1 MARRARPSTWLSQA
15 ALQALVRFGP
25 EESGLRAAARE
36 AKGTFRTTV
45 RQADATSRAIR
56 YEVDRARPTVR
67 RNYDQAGLQEAR
79 AASVAAPDLA
89 NPGVPASL
97 RAAVAAEQSGY
108 TQRLAESRAAD
119 LTGLSQR
126 RVQAVEGAGFAK
138 SNAQRVLASDL
149 SKLFARAQ
157 DVRRERG
164 AFTVATAQQ
173 LQTAAERAAAVTRN
187 QEANRAVTRRG
198 QTLSHRDRVAGQ
210 QLTHKDRVAARRIA
224 AQKKAAGGGGQTR
237 GGATR
242 AALGTASD
250 EISRLINEAKG
261 FRGDR
266 TPRHDAMQALLKGA
280 KERRIP
286 LHDKLGKPA
295 YNADGTPKEKVV
307 PGLDKAKSALLL
319 SVALDVAYDGHV
331 SRENHS
337 KLLARGLSVRDLGL
351 PSYGDYV
358 RRQRARTRRAHS
370 FRQSGPFGNGRL
382 WP

>member
-1 MARRARPSTWLSQA
+1 MAKRARPSRWLSQA

-36 AKGTFRTTV
+36 AKGTFHTTV

-67 RNYDQAGLQEAR
+67 GNYDQAGLSEAR

-173 LQTAAERAAAVTRN
+173 LQTAAERAAAVERN
-187 QEANRAVTRRG
+187 QEAGRAVTRRG
-198 QTLSHRDRVAGQ
+198 QTLSHQDRVAGRR
-210 QLTHKDRVAARRIA
+210 LTHKDRVAAQKIA
-224 AQKKAAGGGGQTR
+224 AQKKAGGGGQTR

-250 EISRLINEAKG
+250 EISRLIHEANGIKG
-261 FRGDR
+261 DGAA
-266 TPRHDAMQALLKGA
+266 RHDAMQTLLKGA

-286 LHDKLGKPA
+286 VHDKLGKPL
-295 YNADGTPKEKVV
+295 YDKHGLPVEKVV

-358 RRQRARTRRAHS
+358 RRQRARTRRARS
-370 FRQSGPFGNGRL
+370 FHTGGPNGTGTL
-382 WP
+382 